1 MENKWEE
8 MSISRIK
15 TEVEA
20 LNEEARLLACAE
32 LMNDP
37 RKGVV
42 AFAQKTLRAHERVVH
57 ERARLEK
64 LWRFENEAYAQGYRA
79 IVGTDEVGRGPL
91 AGPVVAAAVVLP
103 RGVEILGINDS
114 KKLSEKRREAL
125 AEEIKAK
132 ALAYKIAEVSS
143 AEIDRVNILHAAER
157 AMKEAVEALPF
168 GDYLLVDGQNQL
180 DVRLPVRN
188 LIGGDSISISIAA
201 ASIIAKVYRDH
212 LMVQLD
218 SVYPQ
223 YNFAQNKGYGT
234 ADHYAALQKYG
245 PSPVHRR
252 SFRLL

>member
-1 MENKWEE
+1 MENKWET

-132 ALAYKIAEVSS
+132 ALAYNIAEVSS

>member
-1 MENKWEE
+1 MENKWEA

-143 AEIDRVNILHAAER
+143 AEIDRINILHAAER

-188 LIGGDSISISIAA
+188 LIGGDCISISIAA

>member
-132 ALAYKIAEVSS
+132 ALAYKIAEISP

>member
-1 MENKWEE
+1 MENKWEA

-20 LNEEARLLACAE
+20 LNEEARLLTCAE

-42 AFAQKTLRAHERVVH
+42 AFAKKTLRAHERVVH

-132 ALAYKIAEVSS
+132 ALAYKIAEVSP

>member
-1 MENKWEE
+1 MENKWEA

-57 ERARLEK
+57 ERARLEE

-132 ALAYKIAEVSS
+132 ALAYKIAEISP

>member
-1 MENKWEE
+1 MENKWET

-32 LMNDP
+32 LMSDP

-132 ALAYKIAEVSS
+132 ALAYKIAEVSP

>member
-1 MENKWEE
+1 MENKWET

-20 LNEEARLLACAE
+20 LNEEARLLTCAE

-132 ALAYKIAEVSS
+132 ALAYKIAEISP

>member
-1 MENKWEE
+1 MENKWEA

-132 ALAYKIAEVSS
+132 ALAYKIAEVSP

-168 GDYLLVDGQNQL
+168 GDHLLVDGQNQL

-201 ASIIAKVYRDH
+201 ASIVAKVYRDH

>member
-1 MENKWEE
+1 MENKWEA

-132 ALAYKIAEVSS
+132 ALAYKIAEVSP
-143 AEIDRVNILHAAER
+143 AEIDRINILHAAER

-188 LIGGDSISISIAA
+188 LICGDSISISIAA

>member
-1 MENKWEE
+1 MENKWEA

-132 ALAYKIAEVSS
+132 ALAYKIAEISP

-157 AMKEAVEALPF
+157 AMKEAVEALSF

>member
-1 MENKWEE
+1 MENKWEA

-20 LNEEARLLACAE
+20 LNEEARLLTCAE

-132 ALAYKIAEVSS
+132 ALAYKIAEVSP

-157 AMKEAVEALPF
+157 AMKEAVEALPV

-201 ASIIAKVYRDH
+201 ASIVAKVYRDH

>member
-1 MENKWEE
+1 MENKWEA

-20 LNEEARLLACAE
+20 LNEEARLLTCAE

-132 ALAYKIAEVSS
+132 ALAYKIAEVLP